1 MMTISELCKSAGVSQ
16 QTFYRQA
23 KNNKEF
29 GKIIRKHRKRQGNA
43 FLYGEPVLQWLQE
56 HYPTAPTTEGAE
68 EVTPTDAPEMPS
80 DADQGAS
87 PVEGV
92 QSPDPDPDD
101 AHGGESA
108 PTQGQGV
115 SDYASLIAENMAL
128 KREIERVNA
137 LRDQERAS
145 LMAQNSQLLLLLQE
159 EKQSN
164 ILLLQ
169 SAHISKPSL
178 RERVREFF
186 APKRERG
193 SVK

>member
-16 QTFYRQA
+16 QTFYRQL
-23 KNNKEF
+23 KNNREF
-29 GKIIRKHRKRQGNA
+29 GKLVRKHRKRQGNA

-56 HYPTAPTTEGAE
+56 HYPTATREDAE
-68 EVTPTDAPEMPS
+68 EVTSTDAPEMPS
-80 DADQGAS
+80 DADQGTS

-128 KREIERVNA
+128 KKEIERINF

-159 EKQSN
+159 EKQTSN
-164 ILLLQ
+164 YLLQ

-178 RERVREFF
+178 IQRLKNCF
-186 APKRERG
+186 APKNDRG
-193 SVK
+193 SDK

>member
-1 MMTISELCKSAGVSQ
+1 MMTISDLCKSAGVSQ
-16 QTFYRQA
+16 QTFYRQL
-23 KNNKEF
+23 KNNREF
-29 GKIIRKHRKRQGNA
+29 GKLVRKHRKKQGNA
-43 FLYGEPVLQWLQE
+43 YLYGDPVLQWLQE
-56 HYPTAPTTEGAE
+56 HYPTATREDAE

-169 SAHISKPSL
+169 SAVSKPSL

-193 SVK
+193 SDK